1 MNNNENKLETKGL
14 TLGQAIEHLNE
25 GRMIA
30 REGLNGKGL
39 FVFKQITSRIS
50 VDVTV
55 PKMQSLP
62 QAVKDLFKARKVQ
75 DDNLDLITYE
85 NQLVIV
91 NKDNV
96 INNWSPSVSDTLA
109 IDWYVYDNYRE
120 KENQLL
126 QSLEHAKILTS
137 SITSKDD
144 HEKFKES
151 IKHLDEQYKG
161 RNEDEAPVFSVTGLK
176 GGSKEINIMLDK
188 LRSIEKLYA
197 MLDKTIPQDDR
208 MDAINALVKFL

>member
-1 MNNNENKLETKGL
+1 MNTNKVEEEVTIGL
-14 TLGQAIEHLNE
+14 TLGEATEHLNE
-25 GRMIA
+25 GEMIS
-30 REGLNGKGL
+30 REGWNGKGL
-39 FVFKQITSRIS
+39 FVFKQIPSKIS
-50 VDVTV
+50 VDIIV

-62 QAVKDLFKARKVQ
+62 QAVKDVFKARKAQ

-85 NQLVIV
+85 NQLAIV

-109 IDWYVYDNYRE
+109 TDWYVYDNYRE

-151 IKHLDEQYKG
+151 NKHLDE
-161 RNEDEAPVFSVTGLK
+161 
-176 GGSKEINIMLDK
+176 K
-188 LRSIEKLYA
+188 LHKILYG
-197 MLDKTIPQDDR
+197 
-208 MDAINALVKFL
+208 